1 MASGWEEH
9 GNVGRGRGI
18 IGVEEGGLWGS
29 LEGGSL
35 EGSGKWSAMACL
47 AEEKCGI
54 ERLFDTRE
62 LDPRGKYKVT
72 LFDGTANKCR
82 GGWVTIVL

>member
-1 MASGWEEH
+1 MEAADVCQGALGDCW
-9 GNVGRGRGI
+9 
-18 IGVEEGGLWGS
+18 L
-29 LEGGSL
+29 L
-35 EGSGKWSAMACL
+35 SAMACL